1 METMNLPAGTG
12 VVRLGDITQDQ
23 YRQQLR
29 LDYAAWLALLVENRM
44 PHNASKAFLQL
55 FPQSVG
61 AAIVRKSVAAWETKA
76 AVSAG
81 TSTDPAFAAPLVAI
95 APLREAFFKIARS
108 SSVLGRIP
116 GLRAVPFATKIPI
129 ETTGANYVWVQE
141 NAPKPVSA
149 MAFSNSL
156 TLAALKAQ
164 AIVVVSQELVKLAV
178 TGFQGALADTL
189 TDGLTAFTD
198 RSFLDPASTAV
209 TNTRPASVTAG
220 TTPITATASY
230 ATDVQTLLTAFFTAR
245 PNAQQPVLIANAGHA
260 AQLRTLNAGGGPGLD
275 VVVSEAAGLNTIA
288 IDGAGVYVADGGIEI
303 DISSEASLQ
312 MNDAPDA
319 PVTASTVLVSLFQQ
333 NLRGFRVE
341 RFVNWQAVTGAVK
354 YLAG

>member
-1 METMNLPAGTG
+1 MDSKSLP
-12 VVRLGDITQDQ
+12 RLGEITQDQ

-44 PHNASKAFLQL
+44 PHHASEAFLER
-55 FPQSVG
+55 FPHSVG
-61 AAIVRKSVAAWETKA
+61 AALVRKSVEAWGTKA
-76 AVSAG
+76 AVVPG
-81 TSTDPAFAAPLVAI
+81 TSGDPTWAAPLVAI
-95 APLREAFFKIARS
+95 KPLQDAFFKIARNRS
-108 SSVLGRIP
+108 LLGRIP
-116 GLRAVPFATKIPI
+116 GLRTVPFATKIPI
-129 ETTGANYVWVQE
+129 ETTGANYVWVTE

-156 TLAALKAQ
+156 QLAALKAQ

-178 TGFQGALADTL
+178 DGFQAALADTL

-198 RSFLDPASTAV
+198 KSFLDPASTAV
-209 TNTRPASVTAG
+209 ANTRPASVTST

-245 PNAQQPVLIANAGHA
+245 PNAQDAVLIANAGHA
-260 AQLRTLNAGGGPGLD
+260 AQLRTLNAGAGPGLP
-275 VVVSEAAGLNTIA
+275 VVVSEAALGNTIA
-288 IDGAGVYVADGGIEI
+288 IDGAGVYVADSGIEI

-312 MNDAPDA
+312 MDSAPDA
-319 PVTASTVLVSLFQQ
+319 PPTASTTLVSLFQL
-333 NLRGFRVE
+333 NLRGFRIE
-341 RFVNWQAVTGAVK
+341 RFVNWQAVSGAVK